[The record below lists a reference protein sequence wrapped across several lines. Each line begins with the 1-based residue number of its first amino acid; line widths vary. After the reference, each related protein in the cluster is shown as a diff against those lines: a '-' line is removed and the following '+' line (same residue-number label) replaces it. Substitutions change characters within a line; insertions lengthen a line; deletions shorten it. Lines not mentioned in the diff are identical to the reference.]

1 MAPAWVLPHAGP
13 LPGVTVAS
21 CQDASFAEEEAMKLS
36 DQPALPRRTML
47 AGAGTATALV
57 AAAALLPGRQANSP
71 PQDAVAQAPAADH
84 PLGYRLTEHV
94 QQYYRTARV

>member
-1 MAPAWVLPHAGP
+1 MDFDGDSSR
-13 LPGVTVAS
+13 G
-21 CQDASFAEEEAMKLS
+21 ASFAEEQAMKLS
-36 DQPALPRRTML
+36 DQQALPRRTML

-71 PQDAVAQAPAADH
+71 PENAVAQAPVDDH